1 MIKKE
6 IIFFG
11 KECILECDGRCDL
24 VEGRNKGMIISE
36 GGHIKP
42 TKDSEKLNKWCARE
56 YERSDISER
65 TSLKNRID
73 RHDNTIVGMH
83 NDMNIIKSTLKDFLY
98 YYHNKGINW
107 SYKPGENKQS
117 DIMKMIKKLDN
128 K

>member
-11 KECILECDGRCDL
+11 KECILECDNKCDL
-24 VEGRNKGMIISE
+24 AEGRNKGMIISE

-56 YERSDISER
+56 CERSDITEKDD
-65 TSLKNRID
+65 LKIRID
-73 RHDNTIVGMH
+73 RHDNTIVGMY
-83 NDMNIIKSTLKDFLY
+83 NDMNIIKSTLKEFLY

-107 SYKPGENKQS
+107 EYKEGENKQS